1 MLEVMLKNNILIE
14 KTKFID
20 VQTLTHLIQN
30 KKLIEMLVLFEDG
43 LISSINE
50 LISYGKV
57 FLFSHHLLLNL
68 L

>member
-1 MLEVMLKNNILIE
+1 MLEVMLKNNIIIE

-20 VQTLTHLIQN
+20 VQTLTHLIQS

-57 FLFSHHLLLNL
+57 FNFLLIFHKIFL
-68 L
+68 